1 MSIRICCGAE
11 MAYPA
16 GQAQSNIFQKI
27 NHSRNIMNT
36 IKKPLVLALAL
47 ALSALTQAA
56 SAAADNQPSAAPDIL
71 PDVIISGSRI
81 NQIEPN
87 KTQVGPASVTAGSAA
102 SSDTAMLL
110 KEVPG
115 VSFYGAGGVS
125 SLPAIHGMADD
136 RIRISIDGM
145 DLISACANHM
155 NSPLSYIDP
164 TQVAGIA
171 VFAGISPVS
180 AGGDSIAGTILVTSK
195 APEFAEAGATL
206 FKGEAGV
213 VYRSQGNG
221 ANVSATLANE
231 QLSVRYSGS
240 TVRAGN
246 YKAASN
252 FKAAAQSSGTQAFLA
267 GDEVGSSRYKSE
279 NQALA
284 VALRHDNHVLELKL
298 GLQHIP
304 YQGFPNQRMDMTG
317 NDSRNINLRY
327 TGQYQWGTL
336 EASIYNDRTRHTM
349 NFLVDKLATG
359 SKGMPMETEGNNSGA
374 LLKAEIAL
382 SKRDTL
388 RVGAQ
393 YQRYRMS
400 DWWDPVSATPGMM
413 GGGTF
418 WNINDGQRDR
428 VDVFAEWEARWSPRW
443 LSQIGVRSSNVTM
456 NTGKV
461 QGYTVST
468 GGMGGMDMG
477 YGDPSSSASI
487 PGAFNAQDRKKT
499 DHNID
504 LTALARY
511 TLDAETSFEAGY
523 ARKTRS
529 PNLYERFAWS
539 TNNTMAMN
547 MNNWFGDANGY
558 VGNLAL
564 KPEVAH
570 TISATASWHDAAREK
585 WDLQVTPYIT
595 HVENYIAAV
604 SCAAAGKTCPAR
616 SDGFV
621 NLSFANQSARFY
633 GVDVAGHM
641 PLADSVAFGTITAN
655 AMLSTVRGKN
665 RDSGDDLYNIMPHN
679 AKLAIVQQAGNWT
692 NTVEGQFVGA
702 KTHVSAL
709 RKELETAGYSLLN
722 LRSSYAWKQARLD
735 VGIENALDKFH
746 DLPLGGAYIG
756 QQPMRYGVQVPG
768 MGRSLYTALNV
779 KF

>member
-1 MSIRICCGAE
+1 
-11 MAYPA
+11 
-16 GQAQSNIFQKI
+16 
-27 NHSRNIMNT
+27 MNT
-36 IKKPLVLALAL
+36 IKKPAMLALAL
-47 ALSALTQAA
+47 ALSAIGPTANAADHAIAA
-56 SAAADNQPSAAPDIL
+56 SQSAAPEIL
-71 PDVIISGSRI
+71 PNVIISAPRI
-81 NQIEPN
+81 R
-87 KTQVGPASVTAGSAA
+87 TAAPDMSQLDAAGLATGSAA
-102 SSDTAMLL
+102 SSDTAVLL
-110 KEVPG
+110 KDIPG

-125 SLPAIHGMADD
+125 SLPALHGMADD
-136 RIRISIDGM
+136 RIRIKVDGM

-164 TQVAGIA
+164 TQVAGID
-171 VFAGISPVS
+171 VFAGITPVS
-180 AGGDSIAGTILVTSK
+180 AGGDSIAGTISVTSK
-195 APEFAEAGATL
+195 APEFAEDGAATL
-206 FKGEAGV
+206 LKGEAGAV
-213 VYRSQGNG
+213 WRSNGNG

-231 QLSVRYSGS
+231 HLSVRYSGS
-240 TVRAGN
+240 TARAGN

-252 FKAAAQSSGTQAFLA
+252 FKAAGQSSGTQAYLA
-267 GDEVGSSRYKSE
+267 GDEVGSSRYQSE

-284 VALRHDNHVLELKL
+284 VALRHEDHLLELKL
-298 GLQHIP
+298 GLQHIL

-317 NDSRNINLRY
+317 NDGRNINLRY
-327 TGQYQWGTL
+327 TGQYRWGAL
-336 EASIYNDRTRHTM
+336 EARLYNDRTQHTM

-359 SKGMPMETEGNNSGA
+359 AKGMPMETKGNNTGA
-374 LLKAEIAL
+374 LLKADIAI

-388 RVGAQ
+388 SVGAE

-400 DWWDPVSATPGMM
+400 DWWDPISPKSGMM

-428 VDVFAEWEARWSPRW
+428 ADVFAEWETRWSGQW
-443 LSQIGVRSSNVTM
+443 LSHIGVRSGNVTM

-461 QGYTVST
+461 QGYTIST
-468 GGMGGMDMG
+468 LSGMGGMDMG

-511 TLDAETSFEAGY
+511 TPDAGTSFEAGY

-539 TNNTMAMN
+539 TNNTMVMN

-570 TISATASWHDAAREK
+570 TISATASWHDAARKK
-585 WDLQVTPYIT
+585 WALNVTPYYT
-595 HVENYIAAV
+595 HVEHYIDAV
-604 SCAAAGKTCPAR
+604 SCAAVGKTCPVR
-616 SDGFV
+616 NDGFA
-621 NLSFANQSARFY
+621 NLSFANQSTRLY
-633 GVDVAGHM
+633 GIDVDGHF
-641 PLADSVAFGTITAN
+641 PLANSTAFGALTAN
-655 AMLSTVRGKN
+655 GKFSAVRGKN
-665 RDSGDDLYNIMPHN
+665 RVSGDDLYNIMPLS
-679 AKLAIVQQAGNWT
+679 AKLALVQQVGNWT
-692 NTVEGQFVGA
+692 NTVEGQFVAA
-702 KTHVSAL
+702 KTRVSEL
-709 RKELETAGYSLLN
+709 RKELQTSGYSLLN

-756 QQPMRYGVQVPG
+756 QKPMVHGVPVPG
-768 MGRSLYTALNV
+768 MGRSFYTALNV